1 MLLRR
6 TARLVQRTSAIL
18 ILLPIPQLNENSR
31 LPRAQRKWPT
41 QELSGNGLFVPASSI
56 AQVYVYYYVRQRA
69 TAGLA
74 RLSATCTVQHLV
86 WRRKAQDFI
95 LALPAILASTCN
107 NLDPCLSLQAMFNQ
121 SQSRVYPT
129 AEKIVPGT
137 LSIGAGEGEGEGGMG
152 WDEGRGARL
161 FVVCSSDVRRR
172 WWTWM

>member
-1 MLLRR
+1 MLLRW

-18 ILLPIPQLNENSR
+18 ILLPIPIPQLNENSR
-31 LPRAQRKWPT
+31 LPRTQTNWST

-56 AQVYVYYYVRQRA
+56 AQVYVYYYVRRRA

-129 AEKIVPGT
+129 AERIVLGT
-137 LSIGAGEGEGEGGMG
+137 LSISAGEDEGEYGMRAGQGMG
-152 WDEGRGARL
+152 
-161 FVVCSSDVRRR
+161 
-172 WWTWM
+172 